1 VRVFAIL
8 PACLLLTGL
17 SLVLVHVLNP
27 LPPLANRIHTT
38 AFTDTANTKLG
49 RTTAQQAADNPGSSG
64 IYALPDAL
72 EAFAARILLARAAER
87 SLDIQYYI
95 WRNDMTGTM
104 LFDALR
110 AAAER
115 GVRVRLL
122 LDDNKTPGLDPILSA
137 LESHR
142 NIEVRL
148 FNPFVIRWPRII
160 GYVTDFSR
168 LNRRMHNK
176 SFTADNQA
184 TIIGGRNIGDEY
196 FDAVAE
202 GSLMFADLDV
212 LAAGPVV
219 TSVSDDFDKYWASG
233 SAYPADRL
241 LPPADASGITG
252 LAESAA
258 TIESDPAAASYVAAV
273 RDTPLAQDLRDGRVP
288 YEWVPTRMVSDDP
301 AKGLGRSAPEG
312 MLMHKLQEITG
323 APERELELVSPYF
336 VPTAAGVE
344 AFTAMAKEGVR
355 ITILVNSLEATDVDV
370 VHSGYA
376 KRREPLLA
384 AGIELYEMRLLPA
397 EAGEDR
403 ITAGPFGSGASSLH
417 AKTFSADRKQVFIGS
432 FNFDP
437 RSANLNTELGFIIRS
452 QALAR
457 RMADLFDDVV
467 PAMAYEVHLSDS
479 GDLYWTEQVN
489 GRRVRHDT
497 EPRTSLFQRAAV
509 AFMSVLPIEW
519 LL

>member
-1 VRVFAIL
+1 MRGIALIL
-8 PACLLLTGL
+8 ACLLLAGL
-17 SLVLVHVLNP
+17 AMVLVHVLNP
-27 LPPLANRIHTT
+27 LPTLANRTHTT
-38 AFTDTANTKLG
+38 AFTDTENTRLG
-49 RTTAQQAADNPGSSG
+49 QATAQQAAEHPGASG
-64 IYALPDAL
+64 IYALPNSL

-95 WRNDMTGTM
+95 WRRDMTGTM

-110 AAAER
+110 VAADR

-122 LDDNKTPGLDPILSA
+122 LDDNKTSGLDAILAA
-137 LESHR
+137 LDSHP

-148 FNPFVIRWPRII
+148 FNPFVVRWPRLI
-160 GYVTDFSR
+160 GYVTDFPR

-176 SFTADNQA
+176 SFTADNEA

-219 TSVSDDFDKYWASG
+219 ASVSNDFDKYWASG
-233 SAYPADRL
+233 SAYPAERV
-241 LPPADASGITG
+241 LPPVDAQEIARLTK
-252 LAESAA
+252 AA
-258 TIESDPAAASYVAAV
+258 AMVEFDPAAMSYVAAV
-273 RDTPLAQDLRDGRVP
+273 RNTPLAQDISEGSVP
-288 YEWVPTRMVSDDP
+288 FEWVPTRMVSDDP
-301 AKGLGRSAPEG
+301 AKGLGRGAPEG
-312 MLMHKLQEITG
+312 MLMHKLREITG

-344 AFTAMAKEGVR
+344 AFTAMANEGVHIR
-355 ITILVNSLEATDVDV
+355 ILVNSLAATDVDV

-376 KRREPLLA
+376 KRRAPMLA
-384 AGIELYEMRLLPA
+384 AGIELYEMRLLPP
-397 EAGEDR
+397 EAGEIR
-403 ITAGPFGSGASSLH
+403 RRAGPFGSGASSLH

-452 QALAR
+452 PALAQR
-457 RMADLFDDVV
+457 LAELFDNVI
-467 PAMAYEVHLSDS
+467 PAMAYEVHLSDT
-479 GDLYWTEQVN
+479 GELYWTELMD
-489 GRRVRHDT
+489 GRLVRHDT
-497 EPRTSLFQRAAV
+497 EPHTSIVQRAAV

>member
-1 VRVFAIL
+1 MHSFAIIL
-8 PACLLLTGL
+8 ASLLLAALAT
-17 SLVLVHVLNP
+17 VLVHVLNS
-27 LPPLANRIHTT
+27 LPTLANRTHTT
-38 AFTDTANTKLG
+38 AFTDTQDTRLG
-49 RTTAQQAADNPGSSG
+49 QATSRQAAEHPRASG
-64 IYALPDAL
+64 IYALPNAL

-95 WRNDMTGTM
+95 WRKDMTGTM

-110 AAAER
+110 AAADR

-122 LDDNKTPGLDPILSA
+122 LDDNKTSGLDAILAA
-137 LESHR
+137 LDSHP

-148 FNPFVIRWPRII
+148 FNPFVVRWPRLI

-219 TSVSDDFDKYWASG
+219 ASVSNDFDKYWASG
-233 SAYPADRL
+233 SAYPAERL
-241 LPPADASGITG
+241 LQPVDARKMARLT
-252 LAESAA
+252 EAA
-258 TIESDPAAASYVAAV
+258 AMIEADPAATSYVTAV
-273 RDTPLAQDLRDGRVP
+273 RDTPLAQDLREGSVP
-288 YEWVPTRMVSDDP
+288 FEWVPTRMVSDEP
-301 AKGLGRSAPEG
+301 AKGLGRGAPEG
-312 MLMHKLQEITG
+312 MLMHKLREITG
-323 APERELELVSPYF
+323 APETELELVSPYF

-344 AFTAMAKEGVR
+344 AFTSMANEGVHIR
-355 ITILVNSLEATDVDV
+355 ILVNSLEATDIDV

-376 KRREPLLA
+376 KRREALLA
-384 AGIELYEMRLLPA
+384 AGIELYEMRLLPS
-397 EAGEDR
+397 EAGDDR
-403 ITAGPFGSGASSLH
+403 RSAGSFGSGASSLH
-417 AKTFSADRKQVFIGS
+417 AKTFSTDRKQVFIGS

-452 QALAR
+452 PALAR
-457 RMADLFDDVV
+457 RLAELFDNVI
-467 PAMAYEVHLSDS
+467 PAVAYEVHRSDS
-479 GDLYWTEQVN
+479 GELYWTEQID
-489 GRRVRHDT
+489 GRLVRHDT
-497 EPRTSLFQRAAV
+497 EPRTSMLQRAAV